1 MARGKRRA
9 AKGPDALDAHIGQ
22 RIRRRRQMLGV
33 NQRSIAERLGK
44 TFQAVQKY
52 ERAENR
58 VAASTLIR
66 IAMILGV
73 TLDYFVAELP
83 DGLLSI
89 APLPESD
96 EWIVPRRG
104 RSLGAV
110 IEEAER
116 VALRAVR
123 PLMALPPE
131 IRAAMIGHI
140 TWLARALGK
149 GEGVAEQDHRD
160 DG

>member
-1 MARGKRRA
+1 LLPGTRERG
-9 AKGPDALDAHIGQ
+9 
-22 RIRRRRQMLGV
+22 
-33 NQRSIAERLGK
+33 
-44 TFQAVQKY
+44 
-52 ERAENR
+52 ENR
-58 VAASTLIR
+58 VAASTLFR

-104 RSLGAV
+104 QSLGAV

-131 IRAAMIGHI
+131 IRAGMIGHI

-149 GEGVAEQDHRD
+149 GEGEAEQDHRD